1 MRLYRVSTVTGS
13 VFLRRFRLFLEQRA
27 VLAWSN
33 FHSVNYIYHF
43 RILQYCTWFGTNCRA
58 SGIIETAE
66 SDSTVSLTPLSQTT
80 RNHWHRWV
88 RLSSQQYHRHHWV
101 RLRGIIDTVGVESD
115 STVSSTPLSQTPQY
129 HWHHWVR
136 LRSIIDTM
144 LRLTPQYHWHHWV
157 RLRSINDIVE
167 SYSTVSWTPLSKTPQ
182 YHWHHWV
189 WLRSIIDT
197 VESDSAVLIIDT
209 ADF

>member
-1 MRLYRVSTVTGS
+1 MQLYSILYILNVKRQFGFWARYALISCVNCDRLSFFAEIQIFFGAACCVGMIEFQFCELYLSFS
-13 VFLRRFRLFLEQRA
+13 
-27 VLAWSN
+27 
-33 FHSVNYIYHF
+33 YITLLHM
-43 RILQYCTWFGTNCRA
+43 I
-58 SGIIETAE
+58 
-66 SDSTVSLTPLSQTT
+66 
-80 RNHWHRWV
+80 WV

-157 RLRSINDIVE
+157 RLRSINDIME

-189 WLRSIIDT
+189 WLRGIIDT